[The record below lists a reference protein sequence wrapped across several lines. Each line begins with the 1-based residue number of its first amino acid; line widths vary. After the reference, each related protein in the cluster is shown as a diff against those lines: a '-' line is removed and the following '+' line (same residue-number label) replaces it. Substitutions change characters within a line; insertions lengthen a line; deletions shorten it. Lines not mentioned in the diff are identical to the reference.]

1 MRGKALHWVLT
12 HLPPGITP
20 ACAGKRERQA
30 KIIES
35 NRDHPRVCGEKQKT
49 PPWGVEK
56 GGSPPRVRG
65 KAASD
70 ALSARYQQDHPRVC
84 GEKRRLASSC
94 TGFWGSPPRVRGK
107 VRAGCPAGLPDRIT
121 PACAGKSST
130 RAKTALTRRDH
141 PRVCGEK
148 RILKVYDFEFEGSPP
163 RVRGKVLYEPL
174 RAVAIWDH
182 PRVCGEKSGKM
193 SQNQLNQGSPPRVR
207 GKVVLDLQA
216 VKDSGITP
224 ACAGKSL
231 LLGDKHR
238 TAQDHPRVCG
248 EKCGITSRTSWE
260 KGSPPRV
267 RGKDVVVKGHSSKE
281 GITPACAGKRRER

>member
-94 TGFWGSPPRVRGK
+94 TGFRGSPPRVRGK

-148 RILKVYDFEFEGSPP
+148 RILKVYDFEF
-163 RVRGKVLYEPL
+163 
-174 RAVAIWDH
+174 
-182 PRVCGEKSGKM
+182 
-193 SQNQLNQGSPPRVR
+193 QGSPPRVR
-207 GKVVLDLQA
+207 GKVVSSCVSPLT
-216 VKDSGITP
+216 VGITP

-231 LLGDKHR
+231 LGIACALSER
-238 TAQDHPRVCG
+238 DHPRVCG
-248 EKCGITSRTSWE
+248 EKCSMSHCVL
-260 KGSPPRV
+260 SLY
-267 RGKDVVVKGHSSKE
+267 
-281 GITPACAGKRRER
+281 GITPACAGKSPAKCHKTS